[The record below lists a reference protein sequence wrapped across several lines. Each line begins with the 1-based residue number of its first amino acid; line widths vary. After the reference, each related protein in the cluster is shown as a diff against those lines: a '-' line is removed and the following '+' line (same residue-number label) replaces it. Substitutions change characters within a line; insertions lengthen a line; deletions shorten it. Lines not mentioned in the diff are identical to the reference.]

1 MDDSTVF
8 VSCCSYRAE
17 SLKESEAAR
26 ALWTIRVKLDGIRA
40 DSEPTVTL
48 TESASFV
55 TFITSGGNVVC
66 QKLAYI
72 ISTRSDEEPGDSSA
86 ESSRDEDYFGIK
98 AQSFRIP
105 RGITA
110 KCSHA
115 QYFMGVAEQGQQFLA
130 LGSPSRSARLPLKI
144 DIERHDSWHVVLP
157 GTKSMYAERT
167 RRTRKRNHRNSPAP
181 AVHPQGGA
189 KRNDESVARDVLC
202 ETCRAVVR
210 NSSLLADSSAWIEIP
225 TKDIRHQPGHAP
237 QEIGTGTKI
246 QDFSIHFP
254 DEENGQVRQSDV
266 PPQTDPEFA
275 RKAPIRPRY
284 EHHEH
289 YQSLEQLAQSV
300 LHGCHLCALFL
311 SHTELNVRHE
321 VQKRM
326 DAVARSTI
334 NREHELFDISKL
346 DSYPSFQAPN
356 PSELSKSLPR
366 PFDSALQWLPQE
378 SSIDN
383 GKPPPMFV
391 RMKTLQPVPMATV
404 R

>member
-1 MDDSTVF
+1 MDVSTVF

-144 DIERHDSWHVVLP
+144 DIERHDS
-157 GTKSMYAERT
+157 
-167 RRTRKRNHRNSPAP
+167 
-181 AVHPQGGA
+181 
-189 KRNDESVARDVLC
+189 
-202 ETCRAVVR
+202 
-210 NSSLLADSSAWIEIP
+210 
-225 TKDIRHQPGHAP
+225 
-237 QEIGTGTKI
+237 
-246 QDFSIHFP
+246 
-254 DEENGQVRQSDV
+254 
-266 PPQTDPEFA
+266 
-275 RKAPIRPRY
+275 
-284 EHHEH
+284 
-289 YQSLEQLAQSV
+289 
-300 LHGCHLCALFL
+300 
-311 SHTELNVRHE
+311 
-321 VQKRM
+321 
-326 DAVARSTI
+326 
-334 NREHELFDISKL
+334 
-346 DSYPSFQAPN
+346 
-356 PSELSKSLPR
+356 
-366 PFDSALQWLPQE
+366 
-378 SSIDN
+378 
-383 GKPPPMFV
+383 
-391 RMKTLQPVPMATV
+391 
-404 R
+404 